1 MTFEQQLPAKHE
13 SFQGTDLL
21 PKVLDVQLPSTD
33 VVGYE
38 NVEAEDMVL
47 PVLKCLQGMSPEVT
61 EHADKGARAGKFF
74 LSSTQRVFDGVV
86 KLLIVQHHR
95 SRALFPDER
104 NPRHAG
110 LERCLSADAIK
121 GTKYGYCSDC
131 EHAEWGADR
140 EPPVCSL
147 SHNFIVA
154 TEDGP
159 AILRFNRTSL
169 KAGKDFISAC
179 KFSIPPKPLWAHPT
193 ILRSVAAT
201 SKINGKDVTYYK
213 MSISWDRSEPT
224 AGPLQV
230 MAKALYS
237 QVHAAFE
244 AGKIA
249 TADETVVEEKPAKKT
264 AQEEFDD
271 KIPF

>member
-1 MTFEQQLPAKHE
+1 MSDLPAKHE
-13 SFQGTDLL
+13 QFQGSDLL
-21 PKVLDVQLPSTD
+21 PKVIDVPMLPTE
-33 VVGYE
+33 VIGYD
-38 NVEAEDMVL
+38 NVEPEDMVL

-104 NPRHAG
+104 NNPKG
-110 LERCLSADAIK
+110 LERCLSPDGIR
-121 GTKYGYCSDC
+121 GSKYGYCSDC
-131 EHAEWGADR
+131 EYAEWDVGN
-140 EPPVCSL
+140 PPPCSL

-213 MSISWDRSEPT
+213 MSIAWDRSEPT
-224 AGPLQV
+224 SGPLQA
-230 MAKALYS
+230 MAKSLYS
-237 QVHAAFE
+237 QVHAAFN
-244 AGKIA
+244 AGKLA
-249 TADETVVEEKPAKKT
+249 SAEETMAEEKPAKKS